1 MGSILHANAKTTPR
15 IRQEIQ
21 NSTASIALL
30 AKHYNLN
37 PKTVIRWKNADSV
50 SDKKSGPKIRKSV
63 LTNLEQQ
70 AICEVRR
77 QLQLP
82 LDDIFIVLKPGIPK
96 LTRSNLHRC
105 LQHHGL
111 SRLPKEQANSSA
123 SHKKPFKSYPIGYMH
138 VDITE
143 LRTDQGKQY
152 LFVAI
157 DRMTKYIYIE
167 LYERQTQDN
176 AVLFLKNLQQDCVF
190 KITHILTD
198 NGAQFSY
205 NLLADHLKP
214 KDDKVHPFDELCQA
228 LGIDHRTTQFRH
240 PWTNGQVEIT
250 NKTIKQ
256 ATTKKFHYENF
267 EQLKHHLMVFMLY
280 YNHQRPLKS
289 LKFKTPWEL
298 IQQCYNENR
307 ERFREDPNHKTLT
320 IRLWD

>member
-1 MGSILHANAKTTPR
+1 MGNILHANAKTTPR
-15 IRQEIQ
+15 VREEIQ
-21 NSTASIALL
+21 NATASIAAL

-37 PKTVIRWKNADSV
+37 PKTIIRWKNAHSTA
-50 SDKKSGPKIRKSV
+50 DKKSGPKVRKSV
-63 LTNLEQQ
+63 LSFLEQQ

-105 LQHHGL
+105 LQHYGL
-111 SRLPKEQANSSA
+111 SRLPKEDSSSSA
-123 SHKKPFKSYPIGYMH
+123 AGKKPFKSYPIGYLH

-143 LRTDQGKQY
+143 LRTDEGKQY

-157 DRMTKYIYIE
+157 DRMTQYIYIE
-167 LYERQTQDN
+167 LYQRMTQDN
-176 AVLFLKNLQQDCVF
+176 AVLFLRNLQKDCVF

-198 NGAQFSY
+198 NGSQFTY
-205 NLLADHLKP
+205 NLLAKHLHP
-214 KDDKVHPFDELCQA
+214 KDGKIHPFDELCQD
-228 LGIDHRTTQFRH
+228 LNIEHRTTQFRH

-250 NKTIKQ
+250 NKIIKQ
-256 ATTKKFHYENF
+256 ATTKHFHYESF
-267 EQLKHHLMVFMLY
+267 EQLKGHLMAFMLY

-298 IQQCYNENR
+298 IQECYNKDKQSFKEN
-307 ERFREDPNHKTLT
+307 PNHKIVGLNN
-320 IRLWD
+320 